1 MRVLLDT
8 HALLWS
14 LEAPGRI
21 GADARRVFEDR
32 TTAVVVSVVSVWEI
46 AIKKRR
52 GQLSAPDDLPD
63 IVSGLGHEL
72 LEVRMEHAWRVATL
86 PLHHRDP
93 FDRLLVAQ
101 AQVEDLPLITHD
113 RHLERYD
120 VRIIR
125 A

>member
-8 HALLWS
+8 HVLLWS
-14 LEAPGRI
+14 LEAPHRI
-21 GADARRVFEDR
+21 GAEAMRVFQGRE
-32 TTAVVVSVVSVWEI
+32 TVVVVSVVSIWEI

-52 GQLSAPDDLPD
+52 GQLSAPDHLPD
-63 IVSGLGHEL
+63 MISALHDVLD
-72 LEVRMEHAWRVATL
+72 VRLDHAWRVAAL
-86 PLHHRDP
+86 PPHHGDP

-101 AQVEDLPLITHD
+101 AQIEGIPLVTHD

-120 VRIIR
+120 VTVIR